1 MRWYLC
7 LCNVGFPCQVGRI
20 LLFVQRGFLQW
31 GQFLCLEALF
41 VADFLHEVT
50 VLVLIVQWGVGCAV
64 LVPIVILSR
73 ETFVLPVGFND
84 LR

>member
-1 MRWYLC
+1 M
-7 LCNVGFPCQVGRI
+7 
-20 LLFVQRGFLQW
+20 
-31 GQFLCLEALF
+31 EALF
-41 VADFLHEVT
+41 LANFLHEVI
-50 VLVLIVQWGVGCAV
+50 VFVLIVQWWVGCAV